1 MSKRR
6 SGFKNDQRAYNY
18 YFAPPPPQPHQY
30 VEL

>member
-18 YFAPPPPQPHQY
+18 YFAPPPPTT
-30 VEL
+30 